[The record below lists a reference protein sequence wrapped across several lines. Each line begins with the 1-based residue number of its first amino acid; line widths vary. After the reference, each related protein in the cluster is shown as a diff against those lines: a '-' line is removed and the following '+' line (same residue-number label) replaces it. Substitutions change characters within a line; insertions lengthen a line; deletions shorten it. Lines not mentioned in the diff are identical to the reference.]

1 MPYKKWNID
10 FESLTENTPLTIYL
24 LGTDGYFKFVNKQ
37 MSVISG
43 YSKEELFKIPFSQ
56 LIHPQ
61 DREDVIKQFAKR
73 IKGEKA
79 LTSYEFRG
87 ITKDGRIRYLRGF
100 FDVIEVK
107 DEKWVLG
114 QVLDITEKKKME
126 KELRRREEAYRKV
139 LNISNLGYFEVDLA
153 GNFIYVNNV
162 VPRILGYSKEELMG
176 LNNRDYSDPDTAKRV
191 YKIFNTVYKQER
203 PHAFFEW
210 TLKRKDGKE
219 VYVETS
225 VDLIYDEEG
234 NKKGFRG
241 IMRDI
246 THEKQMKRELRER
259 EEYYRIIFEGSGTA
273 MIIVR
278 EDHTIS
284 RVNHKFEKIS
294 GYKRE
299 ELEGKIKWTE
309 FVHERDLPRMLSY
322 NRMRKIDPKSVP
334 REYEFTFLDRWKN
347 KKYMLVNVSLLPG
360 GRILGSFTDIT
371 SRKELEKKLL
381 HLSFHDA
388 LTGIYNRCYFEE
400 ELTRLEN
407 NRNLPVA
414 LIIADLDGLKQIND
428 TLGHKIGDKYIKESA
443 RILRNSVRKSDVVA
457 RIGGD
462 EFGIILPSSDE
473 DTVKRV
479 INRIQCAVDDFN
491 SNNEKEFKINISFG
505 FAISARD
512 KLDKDLLFREADK
525 AMYKNKQQRKAKA
538 RCPCT
543 R

>member
-10 FESLTENTPLTIYL
+10 FEALTENTPLAIYL
-24 LGTDGYFKFVNKQ
+24 LGSDGFFKFVNRQ
-37 MSVISG
+37 MSILSG
-43 YSKEELFKIPFSQ
+43 YSKQELSNMTFSQ
-56 LIHPQ
+56 LIHPH
-61 DREDVIKQFAKR
+61 DREEVIRQFTKR
-73 IKGEKA
+73 IKGESV
-79 LTSYEFRG
+79 LNTYEFRG
-87 ITKDGRIRYLRGF
+87 ITKQGKTIYVRGF
-100 FDVIEVK
+100 FDVIQMKE
-107 DEKWVLG
+107 EKWVLG
-114 QVLDITEKKKME
+114 QVLDITERKKME
-126 KELRRREEAYRKV
+126 EEVKRREEAYRKV
-139 LNISNLGYFEVDLA
+139 LNISNLGYFEVDIA
-153 GNFIYVNNV
+153 GNFIYVNDV
-162 VPRILGYSKEELMG
+162 IPRILGYSKEELLG
-176 LNNRDYSDPDTAKRV
+176 LNNRDYSDPETARQV
-191 YKIFNTVYKQER
+191 FNIFNTVYTQES

-246 THEKQMKRELRER
+246 THEKEMKKELRER

-278 EDHTIS
+278 EDHIIT

-294 GYKRE
+294 GYTRK
-299 ELEGKIKWTE
+299 ELEGKIKWTR
-309 FVHERDLPRMLSY
+309 FVHERDLSRMLSY
-322 NRMRKIDPKSVP
+322 NRMRKIDPRSVP

-400 ELTRLEN
+400 ELSRLEN

-428 TLGHKIGDKYIKESA
+428 TLGHKMGDKYIRDSA
-443 RILRNSVRKSDVVA
+443 TILRTSVRKSDVVA

-462 EFGIILPSSDE
+462 EFGIILPSSDK
-473 DTVKRV
+473 DTVERV
-479 INRIQCAVDDFN
+479 IRRIQCAVERYN
-491 SNNEKEFKINISFG
+491 SSKEKEFTISISFG
-505 FAISARD
+505 FSISERD
-512 KLDKDLLFREADK
+512 RLDKDLLFREADK
-525 AMYKNKQQRKAKA
+525 AMYKNKQEKKVK
-538 RCPCT
+538 CPCT